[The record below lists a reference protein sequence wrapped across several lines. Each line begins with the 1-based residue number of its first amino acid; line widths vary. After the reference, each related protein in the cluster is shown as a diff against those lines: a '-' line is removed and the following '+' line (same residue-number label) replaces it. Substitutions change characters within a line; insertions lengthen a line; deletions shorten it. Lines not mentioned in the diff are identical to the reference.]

1 MALMRERTGPGR
13 QASATGARA
22 FVTLDELLRLKN
34 RAHGF
39 SFQPRQPVHSLL
51 AGRHAS
57 RLRGRGLNFEEL
69 RHYFE
74 GDDTRT
80 IDWLATARLGSP
92 HVRVY
97 SEERDRPVLLLVDQR
112 STMFFGSRWMMKSV
126 AAAEAAA
133 LAAWRVTSLGD
144 RVGAV
149 VFGDDGIVIVSPQAR
164 DHGAVRVL
172 SEIARQNAA
181 LKSLPS
187 AGPGAG
193 RLNEALA
200 AAARTV
206 AHDGLICLISDAAG
220 EDDETQRLVT
230 RLTAHNDVLAVFVH
244 DPLEQDLPDI
254 GSAVFSSGAA
264 QIEVDTSSAALRV
277 RFSEERVHWRA
288 RLAALS
294 RHRAVPVLPISTE
307 RDVAMQLRELI
318 GRRQAQ
324 RLGRTGGVRR
334 EQRSR

>member
-1 MALMRERTGPGR
+1 MASLRERAMNETTT
-13 QASATGARA
+13 AKAGARA
-22 FVTLDELLRLKN
+22 FATLDELLRLKH
-34 RAHGF
+34 RARGF

-112 STMFFGSRWMMKSV
+112 STMFFGSRRAMKSV
-126 AAAEAAA
+126 AAADAAA

-149 VFGDDGIVIVSPQAR
+149 VFNDDGIVAVKPQAR

-172 SEIARQNAA
+172 SEVARQNAA
-181 LKSLPS
+181 L
-187 AGPGAG
+187 AGPPTLGSPG
-193 RLNEALA
+193 RLNEALQA
-200 AAARTV
+200 AVRMAT
-206 AHDGLICLISDAAG
+206 HDWLVCLISDASG
-220 EDDETQRLVT
+220 EDAETTRMVT
-230 RLTAHNDVLAVFVH
+230 RLSAHNDVLAVFVH
-244 DPLEQDLPDI
+244 DPMEEELPDI
-254 GSAVFSSGAA
+254 GRATFGSGQA
-264 QIEVDTSSAALRV
+264 QIEVDASSRSLRQA
-277 RFSEERVHWRA
+277 FSSERADWRA
-288 RLAALS
+288 RLAQLS
-294 RHRAVPVLPISTE
+294 RNRAIPVLPISTA
-307 RDVAMQLRELI
+307 RDVADQLRELI
-318 GRRQAQ
+318 GRRRA
-324 RLGRTGGVRR
+324 RALGVASAG
-334 EQRSR
+334 SPS

>member
-1 MALMRERTGPGR
+1 MALMRERAGPDK
-13 QASATGARA
+13 QARTPGARA
-22 FVTLDELLRLKN
+22 FVTLDELLRLKH

-39 SFQPRQPVHSLL
+39 SFKPRQPVHSLL

-112 STMFFGSRWMMKSV
+112 STMFFGSRRMMKSV
-126 AAAEAAA
+126 AAAEVAA

-149 VFGDDGIVIVSPQAR
+149 VFGDGGVVTVSPQAR

-181 LKSLPS
+181 LKPLPS
-187 AGPGAG
+187 AGPGAA

-200 AAARTV
+200 AAARIV

-230 RLTAHNDVLAVFVH
+230 SLSAHNDVLAAFVH

-254 GSAVFSSGAA
+254 GPAIFSSGSA
-264 QIEVDTSSAALRV
+264 QLEVDASSATLRG
-277 RFSEERVHWRA
+277 RFSEERAQWRA
-288 RLAALS
+288 RLAGLS
-294 RHRAVPVLPISTE
+294 RNRAIPVLPISTE
-307 RDVAMQLRELI
+307 RDVATQLRELI
-318 GRRQAQ
+318 GRRQAHKLG
-324 RLGRTGGVRR
+324 RLGGRVP
-334 EQRSR
+334 

>member
-1 MALMRERTGPGR
+1 MAMMRERARTGR
-13 QASATGARA
+13 ASPISGARA
-22 FVTLDELLRLKN
+22 FVTLDELLRLKH
-34 RAHGF
+34 RARGF
-39 SFQPRQPVHSLL
+39 SFLPRQPVHSLL

-97 SEERDRPVLLLVDQR
+97 SEERDRPVILIVDQR
-112 STMFFGSRWMMKSV
+112 STMFFGSRRAMKSV

-144 RVGAV
+144 RVGAMIL
-149 VFGDDGIVIVSPQAR
+149 GDDGLVTVKPQAR

-181 LKSLPS
+181 LQQPAVS
-187 AGPGAG
+187 GQGER
-193 RLNEALA
+193 RLNEALD
-200 AAARTV
+200 AAARMV
-206 AHDGLICLISDAAG
+206 AHDGLICLISDMSG
-220 EDDETQRLVT
+220 EDAETRRLVT
-230 RLTAHNDVLAVFVH
+230 RLCAHNDVLAVFVH
-244 DPLEQDLPDI
+244 DPLEQDLPDV
-254 GSAVFSSGAA
+254 GRATFSSGQA
-264 QIEVDTSSAALRV
+264 QIEVDASAASLRQ
-277 RFSEERVHWRA
+277 RFADERVQWRA
-288 RLAALS
+288 QLAELS
-294 RHRAVPVLPISTE
+294 RSRAIPVLPISTD
-307 RDVAMQLRELI
+307 RDVAEQFRELI

-324 RLGRTGGVRR
+324 KLASAGARLP
-334 EQRSR
+334 

>member
-1 MALMRERTGPGR
+1 MALMRERSGAGGHK
-13 QASATGARA
+13 ATGEARA
-22 FVTLDELLRLKN
+22 FVTLDELLRLKH
-34 RAHGF
+34 RARGF

-74 GDDTRT
+74 GDDTRS

-112 STMFFGSRWMMKSV
+112 STMFFGSRRMMKSV

-149 VFGDDGIVIVSPQAR
+149 VFGDDGIVTISPQAR

-172 SEIARQNAA
+172 SEVARRNAA
-181 LKSLPS
+181 LKPPAAAGQS
-187 AGPGAG
+187 AA
-193 RLNEALA
+193 RRNVALA
-200 AAARTV
+200 AAARMV
-206 AHDGLICLISDAAG
+206 AHDGLICLVSDAAG
-220 EDDETQRLVT
+220 EDGETQRLVT
-230 RLTAHNDVLAVFVH
+230 RLCAHNDVLAVFIH
-244 DPLEQDLPDI
+244 DPLEQELPDI
-254 GSAVFSSGAA
+254 GLATFSAGPA
-264 QIEVDTSSAALRV
+264 QIEIDASSAILRK
-277 RFSEERVHWRA
+277 RFGEERTQWRA

-294 RHRAVPVLPISTE
+294 RSRTIPVLPISTE
-307 RDVAMQLRELI
+307 RDVAVQLRELI

-324 RLGRTGGVRR
+324 RLGRLGG
-334 EQRSR
+334 SAP

>member
-1 MALMRERTGPGR
+1 MALMRERSGVGTKPA
-13 QASATGARA
+13 ASARA
-22 FVTLDELLRLKN
+22 FVTLDELLRLKH

-39 SFQPRQPVHSLL
+39 SFQPRQPVNSLL

-112 STMFFGSRWMMKSV
+112 STMFFGSRRMMKSV
-126 AAAEAAA
+126 AAAEVAA

-149 VFGDDGIVIVSPQAR
+149 VFGDGGVVSVSPQAR
-164 DHGAVRVL
+164 DHGVVRVL

-181 LKSLPS
+181 LKPLSS

-193 RLNEALA
+193 RINEALA
-200 AAARTV
+200 AAARMV

-220 EDDETQRLVT
+220 EDDDTHRLVT
-230 RLTAHNDVLAVFVH
+230 RLCAHNDVLAVFIH
-244 DPLEQDLPDI
+244 DPLEQELPDI
-254 GSAVFSSGAA
+254 GPAIFSSGSA
-264 QIEVDTSSAALRV
+264 QLEVDASSATLRS
-277 RFSEERVHWRA
+277 RFSEERVQWRA

-294 RHRAVPVLPISTE
+294 RNRAIPVLPISTE
-307 RDVAMQLRELI
+307 RDVATQLRELI

-324 RLGRTGGVRR
+324 RLSRLGGR
-334 EQRSR
+334 SP

>member
-1 MALMRERTGPGR
+1 MALMRERAGTGKGAPPV
-13 QASATGARA
+13 GARA
-22 FVTLDELLRLKN
+22 FVTLDDLLRLKH
-34 RAHGF
+34 RARGF
-39 SFQPRQPVHSLL
+39 SFLPRQPVHSLL

-97 SEERDRPVLLLVDQR
+97 SEERDRPVVLLVDQR
-112 STMFFGSRWMMKSV
+112 STMFFGSRRMMKSV

-149 VFGDDGIVIVSPQAR
+149 VFGDGGIITVKPQAR
-164 DHGAVRVL
+164 DHGVVRVL
-172 SEIARQNAA
+172 TEVARQNAA
-181 LKSLPS
+181 LAQRPVP
-187 AGPGAG
+187 GQGAG

-200 AAARTV
+200 AAARMT

-220 EDDETQRLVT
+220 EDEETQRLVT
-230 RLTAHNDVLAVFVH
+230 RLCAHNDVLAVFIH

-254 GSAVFSSGAA
+254 GSAIFSSGQA
-264 QIEVDTSSAALRV
+264 QIELDVSARSLRQ
-277 RFSEERVHWRA
+277 RFSEERVQWRA

-294 RHRAVPVLPISTE
+294 RNRAIPILPISTE
-307 RDVAMQLRELI
+307 RDVAEQMRELI
-318 GRRQAQ
+318 GKRQAQ
-324 RLGRTGGVRR
+324 KLAAAGGR
-334 EQRSR
+334 SP

>member
-1 MALMRERTGPGR
+1 MALMRERAGAGGR
-13 QASATGARA
+13 KTAGEARA
-22 FVTLDELLRLKN
+22 FVALDDLLRLKH

-39 SFQPRQPVHSLL
+39 SFKPNQPVHSLL

-74 GDDTRT
+74 GDDTRN

-112 STMFFGSRWMMKSV
+112 STMFFGSRLMMKSV

-149 VFGDDGIVIVSPQAR
+149 VFGDDGIVAVKPQAR
-164 DHGAVRVL
+164 DYGAVRVL
-172 SEIARQNAA
+172 SEVARQNAA
-181 LKSLPS
+181 LRLPS
-187 AGPGAG
+187 SVERGAA

-200 AAARTV
+200 VAARMI
-206 AHDGLICLISDAAG
+206 AHDGLICLISDVAG
-220 EDDETQRLVT
+220 EGDETQRLVT
-230 RLTAHNDVLAVFVH
+230 RLCAHNDVLAAFIH
-244 DPLEQDLPDI
+244 DPLEQELLDI
-254 GSAVFSSGAA
+254 DQAIFSSGSA
-264 QIEVDTSSAALRV
+264 QIEIDASATLRQ
-277 RFSEERVHWRA
+277 RFSEERTQWRA
-288 RLAALS
+288 RLASLS
-294 RHRAVPVLPISTE
+294 RSRAIPVLPISTD
-307 RDVAMQLRELI
+307 RDVAVQLRELI

-324 RLGRTGGVRR
+324 KLARISG
-334 EQRSR
+334 SSP

>member
-1 MALMRERTGPGR
+1 MTLMRERTGPGER
-13 QASATGARA
+13 DKAGEARA
-22 FVTLDELLRLKN
+22 FVSLDALLRLKH

-69 RHYFE
+69 RQYFE

-92 HVRVY
+92 HIRVY

-112 STMFFGSRWMMKSV
+112 STMFFGSRRMMKSV
-126 AAAEAAA
+126 AAAEVAA

-149 VFGDDGIVIVSPQAR
+149 VFGDDGIVAVKPQAR
-164 DHGAVRVL
+164 DHGVVRVL
-172 SEIARQNAA
+172 SEVARQNAL
-181 LKSLPS
+181 LKTPSS
-187 AGPGAG
+187 AGRGTG

-200 AAARTV
+200 AADRMI
-206 AHDGLICLISDAAG
+206 AHDGLICLVSDVTG
-220 EDDETQRLVT
+220 EDDETRRLVT
-230 RLTAHNDVLAVFVH
+230 RLCAHSDVVAAFIH
-244 DPLEQDLPDI
+244 DPLEQELPDI
-254 GSAVFSSGAA
+254 GRAIFGAGPA
-264 QIEVDTSSAALRV
+264 RIEIDVSSATLRR
-277 RFSEERVHWRA
+277 RFAEERGQWRA

-294 RHRAVPVLPISTE
+294 RERAIPVLPITTA
-307 RDVAMQLRELI
+307 RDVAVQLRELI

-324 RLGRTGGVRR
+324 KPGRLG
-334 EQRSR
+334 ESAP